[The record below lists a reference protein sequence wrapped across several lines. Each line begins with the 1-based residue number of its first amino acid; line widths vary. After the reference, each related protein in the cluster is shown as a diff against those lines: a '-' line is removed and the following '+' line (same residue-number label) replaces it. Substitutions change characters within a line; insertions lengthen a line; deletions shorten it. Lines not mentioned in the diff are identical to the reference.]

1 MPYVELHAH
10 SSYSFLDGASL
21 PEELAVRAAELGYPA
36 LALTDHDGVYGS
48 LEFAHAAKHFGVRP
62 ITGAELTLAD
72 RSHVTVL
79 VETAKGYANLC
90 RLITAAHAHTR
101 PEGKETQP
109 PADPALDQAL
119 LEELN
124 EGLVCLSGCAR
135 HGLAVRNP
143 NGAARLA
150 RAFGRERFFVE
161 LQRPYER
168 GDARRNAGL
177 RDLAA
182 SLGVPTIVTGD
193 VHAHHLRRAALQD
206 VLVAIRHRS
215 SLDGCEAERRGNH
228 ECVLLSPAEMVE
240 RFPEDRAAVAR
251 TVELAERLRFD
262 LTEELGYRYPDFSDS
277 PEPAIVQLAH
287 VCKRTFEDRY
297 PRGHKLRREARAR
310 LDEELKLIDELGL
323 AGFFLLHWDV
333 LELARECALEVRG
346 RDSPRHA
353 LPPGRGRGS
362 SVGSLVCYLTG
373 LSHVDPVG
381 AELSLGRFLNRELD
395 SVPDI
400 DLDFPRDIREKLI
413 VAVTE
418 RYGREHAALVASFST
433 YRSRGAI
440 RDVGKALGLPYAEL
454 ERIARVSEG
463 WNAKR
468 VAEELQQ
475 LPDADRKLLSP
486 RWRAFGELCH
496 EIAGLPRHI
505 SQHPGGMVISSRPLV
520 ELVPVQP
527 AAMAGRQMCQWDKDS
542 CADAGFLKIDLLG
555 LGMLSA
561 VEDCVDQIARLQG
574 KPIDLSRIPL
584 DDKAVYEEI
593 QRADTIGDFQI
604 ESRAQMQS
612 LLRTRPEN
620 IDDLTVQVA
629 LVRPGPIQGKAVHPY
644 IEHRQRLREDPSF
657 VPPVDHPLLAD
668 CLRSTLGVVV
678 FQDQV
683 LEVAIALAGF
693 SVGEAEGLRRAMS
706 RKRSHDALEA
716 YRERFVEGAL
726 RKGVDAETADMVYD
740 KLVGFSGFG
749 FPKSHAAAF
758 GLLAYQSAWLRHH
771 YPAEFLCALLNAQP
785 MGFYPPATLVRDGQR
800 RGVETRPPD
809 VNVSAAK
816 CAVEDGAVRIGIDYV
831 NGIGED
837 RGGGCRRGARAGANR
852 SPSVRDLAQRTQ
864 LSEHGLET
872 LIVAG
877 ACDCFELPRRQ
888 LLWQLGLVPRSQSVP
903 GSGGEEK
910 QLALPLDPTAAT
922 PELPEPTVWE
932 RMLADYRTTN
942 LSVGVHPH
950 GAPACA
956 SAGWRDLLARPRER
970 AGPRAGGDRGN
981 GCRTAAARDRERRRL
996 HADRGRVRPG
1006 QPDRAAVG
1014 LRQAPSDRPRRAAH
1028 PRARPLRTD
1037 RAQPERPRPLA
1048 RDTRAARA
1056 PDLAGVR
1063 SGRQPARAPT
1073 TSATA
1078 DSVGLRR
1085 LLIGSRCSIERPSCA
1100 LRLKAVLTSATW
1112 VNACGK
1118 LPSWRRVSGSH
1129 SSASR
1134 PRSLRRS
1141 RSRSK
1146 DLLGLVVP
1154 SLEREI
1160 VGEPEGAREERA
1172 LAGRQPVDGP
1182 CLFVVRCTGRRAR
1195 RARGHARSPRPCRPC
1210 AGRPPGGSRRA
1221 GSSAGSRPAASS
1233 RTTA

>member
-1 MPYVELHAH
+1 MTIELQPEFPHRTRKKERFPLTGSGSQRAPAARRARERRRQVPYVELHAH

-21 PEELAVRAAELGYPA
+21 PEELAVQAAELGYPA

-62 ITGAELTLAD
+62 ITGAEVTLAD
-72 RSHVTVL
+72 RSHVTLL
-79 VETAKGYANLC
+79 VETQQGYSNLC
-90 RLITAAHAHTR
+90 RLLTAAHAHTR
-101 PEGKETQP
+101 PLGKESQP
-109 PADPALDQAL
+109 PADPALDQRL

-143 NGAARLA
+143 NAAARLA
-150 RAFGRERFFVE
+150 QAFGADRFFVE

-168 GDARRNAGL
+168 GDARRNAVL
-177 RDLAA
+177 RQLAEE
-182 SLGVPTIVTGD
+182 LGVSTLVTGD
-193 VHAHHLRRAALQD
+193 VHAHHPRRAPLQD
-206 VLVAIRHRS
+206 VLVAVRNRS

-228 ECVLLSPAEMVE
+228 ESLLLAPGEIVE
-240 RFPEDRAAVAR
+240 RFPEDRDAVAR
-251 TVELAERLRFD
+251 TVELAERLRFN

-287 VCKRTFEDRY
+287 VCKRAFEDRY
-297 PRGHKLRREARAR
+297 PNGHKLRREAQAR
-310 LDEELKLIDELGL
+310 LDEELQLIDELGL

-346 RDSPRHA
+346 RDSPRHV

-381 AELSLGRFLNRELD
+381 AELSLGRFLNRELNA
-395 SVPDI
+395 VPDI

-418 RYGREHAALVASFST
+418 RYGREHAALVASFAT

-463 WNAKR
+463 WNAQR
-468 VAEELQQ
+468 VAEELQL
-475 LPDADRKLLSP
+475 LPDADRKLMSP
-486 RWRAFGELCH
+486 RWRAFAELCR

-561 VEDCVDQIARLQG
+561 VEDCVEQIANLRG
-574 KPIDLSRIPL
+574 EPIDLSRIPL
-584 DDKAVYEEI
+584 DDKAVYDDI
-593 QRADTIGDFQI
+593 QHADTIGDFQI

-612 LLRTRPEN
+612 LLRTLPEN
-620 IDDLTVQVA
+620 LDDLTVQVA

-644 IEHRQRLREDPSF
+644 IEHRQRLREDATF

-693 SVGEAEGLRRAMS
+693 SVGDAEGLRRAMS

-716 YRERFVEGAL
+716 YRGRFVAGAL
-726 RKGVDAETADMVYD
+726 SRGVDAETADLVYD

-771 YPAEFLCALLNAQP
+771 YAPEFLCSLLNAQP

-800 RGVETRPPD
+800 RGVETQPPD
-809 VNVSAAK
+809 VNVSDAK
-816 CAVEDGAVRIGIDYV
+816 CAVEEGAVRIGLDYV

-837 RGGGCRRGARAGANR
+837 DARAVVEERDRGGAFTG
-852 SPSVRDLAQRTQ
+852 VRDLAQRTQ
-864 LSEHGLET
+864 LSEHALET
-872 LIVAG
+872 LIVSG
-877 ACDCFELPRRQ
+877 ACDCFGLPRRE
-888 LLWQLGLVPRSQSVP
+888 LLWQLGLVPRPQTVP

-910 QLALPLDPTAAT
+910 QLALPLEPTAET
-922 PELPEPTVWE
+922 PNLPEPTVWE
-932 RMLADYRTTN
+932 RMLADYRTTS
-942 LSVGVHPH
+942 LSVGVHPLELLRAH
-950 GAPACA
+950 LPAGVL
-956 SAGWRDLLARPRER
+956 SSRDLDEAPNKAQVAVAGMAVARQRPATANGVVFMLIEDEFGAVNLIVPPSVYDRHRAIVRGEPLILARGRFER
-970 AGPRAGGDRGN
+970 I
-981 GCRTAAARDRERRRL
+981 ERNQNVL
-996 HADRGRVRPG
+996 VRSLETLG
-1006 QPDRAAVG
+1006 
-1014 LRQAPSDRPRRAAH
+1014 
-1028 PRARPLRTD
+1028 
-1037 RAQPERPRPLA
+1037 PLA
-1048 RDTRAARA
+1048 REVSRETE
-1056 PDLAGVR
+1056 
-1063 SGRQPARAPT
+1063 
-1073 TSATA
+1073 
-1078 DSVGLRR
+1078 VGA
-1085 LLIGSRCSIERPSCA
+1085 S
-1100 LRLKAVLTSATW
+1100 
-1112 VNACGK
+1112 
-1118 LPSWRRVSGSH
+1118 LP
-1129 SSASR
+1129 
-1134 PRSLRRS
+1134 
-1141 RSRSK
+1141 
-1146 DLLGLVVP
+1146 
-1154 SLEREI
+1154 
-1160 VGEPEGAREERA
+1160 GAHH
-1172 LAGRQPVDGP
+1172 
-1182 CLFVVRCTGRRAR
+1182 F
-1195 RARGHARSPRPCRPC
+1195 GHR
-1210 AGRPPGGSRRA
+1210 
-1221 GSSAGSRPAASS
+1221 
-1233 RTTA
+1233 